1 MAKRSRLANP
11 MRGKRH
17 KIQKRLQKSQGLAA
31 LVAVQ
36 EDIEEAVNETTRQMA
51 ELPEELSGCSGAHL
65 LGTVSSSVTVACDA
79 PEFFKSLSKVWLKQ

>member
-1 MAKRSRLANP
+1 

-65 LGTVSSSVTVACDA
+65 LGTVIKLRNGCLRRSRV
-79 PEFFKSLSKVWLKQ
+79 FQKSHESMA